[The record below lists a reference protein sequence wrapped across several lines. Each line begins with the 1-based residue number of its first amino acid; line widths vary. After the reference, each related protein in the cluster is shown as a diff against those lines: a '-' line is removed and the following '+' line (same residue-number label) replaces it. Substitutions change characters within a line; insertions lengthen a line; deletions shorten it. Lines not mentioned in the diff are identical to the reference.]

1 MIWGLLDGV
10 VEGRLWDL
18 WTVRTVVTS
27 DDTGERG
34 VAGSRTIIRVNSISI
49 MQIEFGLQSGGGT
62 EVDVSIGRFPP
73 AVL

>member
-1 MIWGLLDGV
+1 MLWWRGGCEICGLSG
-10 VEGRLWDL
+10 LWSR
-18 WTVRTVVTS
+18 RTTPES
-27 DDTGERG
+27 G

-49 MQIEFGLQSGGGT
+49 MQIEFGLRSGGGT